1 MTTKFYIFLIVI
13 FGFLMM
19 PTDTFACGT
28 KSEKSCC
35 KKEITKSSCKKEC
48 CQKKSKDKGCEGKCG
63 KSTCSVKTI
72 SFGIVIPLFDEITNN
87 TIVVALQKSN
97 FFDMKTNVSSGF
109 YNIWLPPVIG

>member
-1 MTTKFYIFLIVI
+1 MTTKFYILLIVI
-13 FGFLMM
+13 FGFLLM
-19 PTDTFACGT
+19 PINTFACGT
-28 KSEKSCC
+28 NSEKSCSS
-35 KKEITKSSCKKEC
+35 KEINSSSCKKEC

-72 SFGIVIPLFDEITNN
+72 SFGLAFPFFDEISNN
-87 TIVVALQKSN
+87 TIVFTFQKQQ